1 MRNSEQFKSVF
12 LNRITSNYKEVKKVK
27 EIVMLYQTKN
37 SSWYK
42 PWDKRSFGFN
52 LIGFMLIAIITAIF
66 TVFFDIV
73 MIGIGYIY
81 LYFVMIF
88 LMMTTYYFMVYLK
101 TKGTATFIFGLCGI
115 MGIPIELVIEWQVE
129 NTLAS
134 PWSALYWAL
143 IYVAYGLSIDFSLWI
158 LKPAR
163 NEKKAVLISSLIS
176 SVTFILLSTLAL
188 STFYK
193 SGLSVPGTRDFLT
206 FSYFMI
212 PYSIIQGIMGAF
224 LGWYIA
230 NYFKE
235 RINHN
240 LINKKNE

>member
-1 MRNSEQFKSVF
+1 M
-12 LNRITSNYKEVKKVK
+12 K

-37 SSWYK
+37 SNWYK
-42 PWDKRSFGFN
+42 PWDKRSLGFN
-52 LIGFMLIAIITAIF
+52 LIGFMLISIITAIF

-81 LYFVMIF
+81 IYFVMIF
-88 LMMTTYYFMVYLK
+88 LMMATYFFIVNLK

-115 MGIPIELVIEWQVE
+115 MGIPIELVIEWQIE

-143 IYVAYGLSIDFSLWI
+143 IYVAYGLSIDISLWL

-163 NEKKAVLISSLIS
+163 NERKAVLLSSLIS
-176 SVTFILLSTLAL
+176 SISFILLSILAL

-193 SGLSVPGTRDFLT
+193 SGLSEPGTDDFLT
-206 FSYFMI
+206 FAYFMI
-212 PYSIIQGIMGAF
+212 PYSIIQGVIGGF

-230 NYFKE
+230 NNMLKNGIQKE
-235 RINHN
+235 IS
-240 LINKKNE
+240 IME